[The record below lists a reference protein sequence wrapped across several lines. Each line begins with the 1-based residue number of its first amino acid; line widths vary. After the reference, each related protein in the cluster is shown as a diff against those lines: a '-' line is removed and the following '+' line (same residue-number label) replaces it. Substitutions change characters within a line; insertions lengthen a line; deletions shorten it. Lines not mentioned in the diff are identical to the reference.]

1 VTPIAPER
9 GLRRFVETAMHSP
22 FSLPVLGVSLLAA
35 VAFGVH
41 LGESSVGLINP
52 IYFQAPPLHPRD
64 RGAAIDE
71 RRLEQDGPVYAQL
84 YGWEQ
89 GYAARAAD
97 CGNCEALQA
106 RDAYSARVPYFGS
119 GGELRAA
126 VTQARSNLGESFA
139 EAPEIVVHRPAEV
152 ERYAHYR
159 ISEDQAEAE
168 ASPEPELAAEVVGL
182 DDKKDV
188 DESF

>member
-1 VTPIAPER
+1 MTPVAPER
-9 GLRRFVETAMHSP
+9 DSRRFVETAMMSP
-22 FSLPVLGVSLLAA
+22 FSLPVMGVSLLAA

-71 RRLEQDGPVYAQL
+71 SRLEQNGPVYAQL

-97 CGNCEALQA
+97 CGNCPALQA
-106 RDAYSARVPYFGS
+106 RNAYSARVPYFGT
-119 GGELRAA
+119 GRELRVA
-126 VTQARSNLGESFA
+126 VTQARSDLGESFA
-139 EAPEIVVHRPAEV
+139 EAPELVVPRPAEV

-159 ISEDQAEAE
+159 ISEDEVEAV
-168 ASPEPELAAEVVGL
+168 PEPEFASDPVGFA
-182 DDKKDV
+182 DKKDSGIE
-188 DESF
+188 D

>member
-1 VTPIAPER
+1 LTPER
-9 GLRRFVETAMHSP
+9 GSRRFVVTAMYSP
-22 FSLPVLGVSLLAA
+22 FSLPVIGVSLLAA

-71 RRLEQDGPVYAQL
+71 SRLVQRGPVYAQL

-97 CGNCEALQA
+97 CGNCPALEA

-119 GGELRAA
+119 DGELRAT
-126 VTQARSNLGESFA
+126 VTQARSDLGESFA
-139 EAPEIVVHRPAEV
+139 EASEVVVHRPAEV

-159 ISEDQAEAE
+159 ISEDEAEAE
-168 ASPEPELAAEVVGL
+168 ASPEPELAAEIVGL
-182 DDKKDV
+182 DDKKDA
-188 DESF
+188 DERF